1 VTADRDHIDES
12 AALYAL
18 GVADDELRGRIDRHV
33 AQCDACNELLGAAE
47 NDVAAMAAAEP
58 LHQLAAAPVAPRP
71 QRQQQ
76 QQQPRRPPTSAWPVW
91 GALAAAVAIAVLPS
105 AYFWRQNQAMHG
117 TILANADAMNRLA
130 VSSFRTAAF
139 NGMNQGASA
148 RVMYAPDG
156 SWYVV
161 LVHGAAKPLQVAW
174 MHDGRQTMLGRAEPH
189 GDVAMLYLPK
199 SHRMNQL
206 ALVDGERVVA
216 EAQLAY

>member
-1 VTADRDHIDES
+1 MIGDRDHIDDS

-18 GVADDELRGRIDRHV
+18 GVVDDELRVRIDRHV
-33 AQCDACNELLGAAE
+33 AECDACNELLGAAE
-47 NDVAAMAAAEP
+47 NDVAAMAAAQP
-58 LHQLAAAPVAPRP
+58 LRQPQAAPVARRP
-71 QRQQQ
+71 QRQ
-76 QQQPRRPPTSAWPVW
+76 PRSWRPTSAWPVW

-105 AYFWRQNQAMHG
+105 TYFWHQNQAMHG
-117 TILANADAMNRLA
+117 AMVANADAMNRLA
-130 VSSFRTAAF
+130 ISSFRTAAF

-161 LVHGAAKPLQVAW
+161 LVHGATKPLQVAW
-174 MHDGRQTMLGRAEPH
+174 MHDGRQTMLGAAEPH

-206 ALVDGERVVA
+206 ALFDGQRVVA